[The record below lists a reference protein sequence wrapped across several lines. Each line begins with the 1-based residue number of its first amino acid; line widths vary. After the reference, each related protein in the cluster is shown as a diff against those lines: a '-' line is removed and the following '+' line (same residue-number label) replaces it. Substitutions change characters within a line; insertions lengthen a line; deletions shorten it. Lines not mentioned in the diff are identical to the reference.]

1 MDRPVVVGDAAAVVD
16 AVEAVTGAVGV
27 DDDDA
32 PVPSVVLGGD
42 DAAAAGLGGGG
53 LFP

>member
-1 MDRPVVVGDAAAVVD
+1 MERPVVEGAVDDAVVVD
-16 AVEAVTGAVGV
+16 AVPAVAGDGGV
-27 DDDDA
+27 DDDA
-32 PVPSVVLGGD
+32 PSVVLGGD